1 MIAIYDLGDYVI
13 YFIIKFLRRYLFL
26 WGHELANSF
35 LLFRLQRSFLQMIV
49 NFSKRQITFLRN
61 VVVTFALFDD
71 FRLQV
76 ERLVVVFDCPYV
88 L

>member
-1 MIAIYDLGDYVI
+1 M
-13 YFIIKFLRRYLFL
+13 FL

-61 VVVTFALFDD
+61 VVVRFALFDN

-76 ERLVVVFDCPYV
+76 ERLVVVFECPYV

>member
-1 MIAIYDLGDYVI
+1 M
-13 YFIIKFLRRYLFL
+13 FL
-26 WGHELANSF
+26 WGHELAKSF

-61 VVVTFALFDD
+61 VVVRFALFDD

-76 ERLVVVFDCPYV
+76 ERLVVVFKCPYV

>member
-1 MIAIYDLGDYVI
+1 M
-13 YFIIKFLRRYLFL
+13 FL

-35 LLFRLQRSFLQMIV
+35 LLYRLQRSFLQMIV

-61 VVVTFALFDD
+61 VVVRFALFDD

-76 ERLVVVFDCPYV
+76 ERLVVVFECPYV